1 MFGQFAS
8 TAPGNN
14 TSATPESNIRFIFL
28 SPVVSFIY
36 FREIFPFVLR

>member
-14 TSATPESNIRFIFL
+14 TSATPESNIRFIFFSLL
-28 SPVVSFIY
+28 SV
-36 FREIFPFVLR
+36 